1 MTTTTTNHEIVDI
14 FDQAHIPLS
23 DTLVEMLNEHYSH
36 RTERRG
42 CGYTQATRVLSTHI
56 NQPTDNES
64 FEGLRLFN
72 RSTKSLKLLL
82 SQAISEEL
90 CLDNWH
96 NLDLRSDLKA
106 LLADPERVANNPTFF
121 ELLNEEISFQQTL
134 RQINEQLTRE
144 ESHLLVQLISD
155 IILPKDPVN
164 EGLINLPCLAEK
176 PKVGSCTMAEKFFL
190 EIAYGAIPRK
200 GRVNILTDDNG
211 LPVLIEKLNMGDSH
225 SCMSVRPLMM
235 NGVRLPIGSLLAVN
249 YDADLAPQRPC
260 KQYKGQVIP
269 ISLCTG
275 FWFLRLSTLSVSP
288 AHRERAFTSHFD
300 WQLAAGLFS
309 HHSTDIRQLL
319 AIADAQ
325 L

>member
-1 MTTTTTNHEIVDI
+1 MTLTTISHEIVDV
-14 FDQAHIPLS
+14 FGQAHIPLS

-42 CGYTQATRVLSTHI
+42 CGYTQATRVLSTYI
-56 NQPTDNES
+56 NQRHDPENFES
-64 FEGLRLFN
+64 LRIFN
-72 RSTKSLKLLL
+72 RPTKSLKLLIA
-82 SQAISEEL
+82 QAISEDM

-96 NLDLRSDLKA
+96 NLDLRPDLKA
-106 LLADPERVANNPTFF
+106 LLANPERVATNPIFF
-121 ELLNEEISFQQTL
+121 EMLSEVICFQQTL
-134 RQINEQLTRE
+134 RQISEQLTRE
-144 ESHLLVQLISD
+144 ESQLLVQLISD
-155 IILPKDPVN
+155 IILPKDAAN
-164 EGLINLPCLAEK
+164 EGLINLSSLAEK

-190 EIAYGAIPRK
+190 EIVYGAIPRK

-225 SCMSVRPLMM
+225 SCISVRPLMM

-249 YDADLAPQRPC
+249 YDADLPQQRPC

-275 FWFLRLSTLSVSP
+275 FWFLRLTTLSVSP
-288 AHRERAFTSHFD
+288 AHRARAFTSHFD
-300 WQLAAGLFS
+300 SQSAAGLFS

-325 L
+325 R